1 MCLFMSVSS
10 YFYSQLRGGG
20 SREATSH
27 LGEKMSRSANGVFGS
42 RDLAVSTQ
50 KMEGSIWST
59 EMEPTLTNLV
69 KSYLYGTYLSVSWI

>member
-1 MCLFMSVSS
+1 MS
-10 YFYSQLRGGG
+10 
-20 SREATSH
+20 
-27 LGEKMSRSANGVFGS
+27 KSANGVFGS

-69 KSYLYGTYLSVSWI
+69 RSYL